1 MATQQ
6 APNAPN
12 HPINFIEPGLMGA
25 LVLAGGMGAAL
36 NYALYPHL
44 EEHLSLALPFD
55 KVLGDM
61 GYVVNSLQ
69 EIKTFLTVFFG
80 ALGGILLLFFVVI
93 LQTMAVRFLLAYNGW
108 FLRPKH
114 PINKVLL

>member
-1 MATQQ
+1 MATRQVTK
-6 APNAPN
+6 APN
-12 HPINFIEPGLMGA
+12 HPINFIEPGIMAA

-44 EEHLSLALPFD
+44 EEHLSLPFD

-93 LQTMAVRFLLAYNGW
+93 LRTMVVRFLLAYNGW